1 MARKRINMKKIR
13 EIIRFKET
21 TDMSERKIAR
31 ALKISRPV
39 VAQYIKDFKSSGL
52 AYEEIKSMPDSEF
65 LALFEKQ
72 RNKRCSKYEKLSK
85 LFTHFVTELKR
96 TGVTLM
102 TLWNEYQKEHPD
114 CYSYSQFCYHF
125 HEYLGDA
132 LD

>member
-1 MARKRINMKKIR
+1 MKKIR

-21 TDMSERKIAR
+21 TDMSVRKIAL

-39 VAQYIKDFKSSGL
+39 VAQYIKDFKTSGL

-72 RNKRCSKYEKLSK
+72 RNKRCSKHEKLSK
-85 LFTHFVTELKR
+85 LFPHFVTELKR

-102 TLWNEYQKEHPD
+102 TLWNEYQKEHPIVD
-114 CYSYSQFCYHF
+114 PKNETVC
-125 HEYLGDA
+125 
-132 LD
+132 